1 MSEEIL
7 DRKDSFP
14 IISDEVKMD
23 KFRRSRVTIFTG
35 AFGSGKTE
43 LSVNFAAKL
52 SDEYGKVS
60 LLDVDI
66 VKPLFRSRELKASM
80 GKRKVK
86 VVSTIPNLEMSDLPA
101 LSPEIF
107 SSLEGDS
114 CQVVMDV
121 GGDDDGARV
130 LGMFRDKINR
140 AGYDMLYVINT
151 RRPFTSNVDEVMFML
166 ESVRQ
171 ACRIDVHGI
180 VANTNLGDESTLGMT
195 LEGLEVIREVSK
207 LSGIPVRFMC
217 INRPAIKEM
226 DEIRRLSILEEL
238 PVFIMD
244 RFMLPPWEKEE

>member
-1 MSEEIL
+1 LGEEIL
-7 DRKDSFP
+7 NIENSFP

-23 KFRRSRVTIFTG
+23 KFRRSRVTILTG

-43 LSVNFAAKL
+43 LSANFAAKL
-52 SDEYGKVS
+52 ADEYEKVS

-66 VKPLFRSRELKASM
+66 VKPLFRSRDLKANM
-80 GKRKVK
+80 GKRNVK

-107 SSLEGDS
+107 SSLEGES

-151 RRPFTSNVDEVMFML
+151 RRPFTTTVDEILFML
-166 ESVRQ
+166 DGVRN
-171 ACRIDVHGI
+171 ACRIDIHGI
-180 VANTNLGDESTLGMT
+180 VANTNLGAESTVEMAV
-195 LEGLEVIREVSK
+195 EGLETIREVSK
-207 LSGIPVRFMC
+207 ITGIPVRFMC
-217 INRPAIKEM
+217 VNRPAIKDM
-226 DEIRRLSILEEL
+226 DDIRKLSIAEKL
-238 PVFIMD
+238 PVYIMD
-244 RFMLPPWEKEE
+244 RFMLPPWENEE